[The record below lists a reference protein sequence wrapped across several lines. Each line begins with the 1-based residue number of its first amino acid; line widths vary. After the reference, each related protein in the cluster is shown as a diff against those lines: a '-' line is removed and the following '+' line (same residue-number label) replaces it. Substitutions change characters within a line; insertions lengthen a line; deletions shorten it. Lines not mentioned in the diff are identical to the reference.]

1 MTEEKRFELEL
12 KKFEFESRLK
22 ESELEL
28 KKKEMELKIQE
39 QVGKK
44 YSSPIFISVIAGILA
59 LFTGVITRFVEN
71 TNNMKLEDKKF
82 QSGLLLKATEA
93 KNYDE
98 FSSMLVA
105 FEDNGLLNLPP
116 DKIRNFRKER
126 FINDKV
132 QELKAQNDGNTGEQD
147 NQWVIVASS
156 VDDGKKAGVDREKLN
171 GLEFANANTWER
183 DGNHKT
189 ILTGYTSINDMAG
202 DLFEVNEKFGKSS
215 TIMTKSTM
223 DGWCPNPVWN
233 PAKKVFECK

>member
-1 MTEEKRFELEL
+1 MTEDQKFELEL
-12 KKFEFESRLK
+12 KKFEFETRLK
-22 ESELEL
+22 ESELDL
-28 KKKEMELKIQE
+28 KRQEMELRIQD
-39 QVGKK
+39 QIGKK
-44 YSSPIFISVIAGILA
+44 YSSPLFLSILAGVLA

-71 TNNMKLEDKKF
+71 VNNMKLEDKKF

-98 FSSMLVA
+98 FSSMIVA

-126 FINDKV
+126 FVNDKV
-132 QELKAQNDGNTGEQD
+132 QELKALNNGNTGEQN

-156 VDDGKKAGVDREKLN
+156 VDDEKTADSDRIKLN
-171 GLEFANANTWER
+171 SLNFANAKTWEKG
-183 DGNHKT
+183 GNHKT

-215 TIMTKSTM
+215 TIMTRSTM
-223 DGWCPNPVWN
+223 ENWCPNPVWN
-233 PAKKVFECK
+233 PEKKIFECK